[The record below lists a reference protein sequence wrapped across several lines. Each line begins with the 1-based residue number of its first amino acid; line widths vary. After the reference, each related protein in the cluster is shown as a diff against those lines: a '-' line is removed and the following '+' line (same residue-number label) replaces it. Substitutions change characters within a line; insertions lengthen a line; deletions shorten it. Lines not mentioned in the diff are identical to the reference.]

1 MKCDLEKA
9 DDPLRPEP
17 GVPTKHE
24 SVCVP
29 QLRLQ
34 AKDVS
39 LQEALKEVAKLK
51 AAITETQK
59 RCHSA
64 EEKAQKKRQ
73 ELKMAKM
80 VIINNNAQIEKLERR
95 NSQLEMTLSDT
106 MEKLDKKHK
115 DLVDSKAIYTIDY
128 EEGMKLLNIH
138 RKLGDDLFYHMTH
151 LEVIVANEMGLF
163 FFGENDMLLKARAA
177 NYLPLSENS
186 KTMQE
191 ELLKASKEE
200 NANDDLPKGEETAY
214 GEFRL
219 AIQAPP
225 TIDKTAESSSFL
237 TAGMDHFTHST
248 MQETRVFEDCG
259 SLEPTTPGVSR
270 SEPKALSDEEISP
283 QSLRTLYN
291 CEEEHPDSVTS
302 NDSESE
308 SSACE
313 SSGGNAVDGLKLEGP
328 STTEDRG
335 LDWLLGYNPSPEESF
350 LPQYQQGGSM
360 NESSQEQ
367 VNHEVLSEGSPETE
381 GPGVQWLLG
390 YNAHPEEPFYPQYA
404 EHDEEKDTDSTKMT
418 TSPKND
424 TLIPV
429 TGSESGLVEPV
440 DSQDHQST
448 SEAKE
453 SPISTC
459 DEPAAGP
466 KLAWLLGYNPEPEEA
481 FYPQYSQQRD
491 DQGDTTSPASIKQ
504 DQEQKDATVT
514 DTAHIFEVKPE
525 NHGTA
530 TTTTESTPLTVDV
543 SFADRSKDFKE
554 EVMVQTEP
562 ETGDTASTAST
573 ELEQQ
578 ETSSKSREASPIFTT
593 QAVEPPTAST
603 TSPTES
609 PSIDISFGNTSEP
622 FKAGAKVRMT
632 RAQRREAAMK
642 AQAEAM
648 ASKKKMEGHVEEEG
662 GKFGRKE
669 SRQERRAADR
679 KASKAGAKQL
689 KRNVWRL

>member
-9 DDPLRPEP
+9 DDSLRPEP

-24 SVCVP
+24 SVCVHKF
-29 QLRLQ
+29 QLQ

-59 RCHSA
+59 GCHSA
-64 EEKAQKKRQ
+64 EEKVQKKKQ

-80 VIINNNAQIEKLERR
+80 VIINNNAQIDKLERR
-95 NSQLEMTLSDT
+95 NSELEMTLSDT

-115 DLVDSKAIYTIDY
+115 DLVDLKAIYTIHY
-128 EEGMKLLNIH
+128 EEGMKLWNIH
-138 RKLGDDLFYHMTH
+138 RELGDALFYHMTH
-151 LEVIVANEMGLF
+151 LEVIIANECSMF
-163 FFGENDMLLKARAA
+163 FFGKNDILLKARAA
-177 NYLPLSENS
+177 EYLSLDENS
-186 KTMQE
+186 RTMQE

-200 NANDDLPKGEETAY
+200 NAHEDLTEGQETAY
-214 GEFRL
+214 SEFRL
-219 AIQAPP
+219 AIQAPKP
-225 TIDKTAESSSFL
+225 IDKTAEYSSFL
-237 TAGMDHFTHST
+237 TAGMEHFTHST
-248 MQETRVFEDCG
+248 IQETRVVEDCG

-270 SEPKALSDEEISP
+270 PEPKALSDEEVSP
-283 QSLRTLYN
+283 LSVRTLFN
-291 CEEEHPDSVTS
+291 SEGEGPDSATS
-302 NDSESE
+302 NESESE
-308 SSACE
+308 SSTCE
-313 SSGGNAVDGLKLEGP
+313 SSGGDAVDAPKLEGP
-328 STTEDRG
+328 STIESRG
-335 LDWLLGYNPSPEESF
+335 LDWLLGYNPSPEEPF
-350 LPQYQQGGSM
+350 YPQYQQGGSID
-360 NESSQEQ
+360 ESSQEQ
-367 VNHEVLSEGSPETE
+367 IIHEVLSEGSLETE
-381 GPGVQWLLG
+381 GPGLQGLLG
-390 YNAHPEEPFYPQYA
+390 FNPHPEEPFYPQYPQ
-404 EHDEEKDTDSTKMT
+404 HDEEKDTYSTKMT
-418 TSPKND
+418 ASPEND
-424 TLIPV
+424 TLIPF
-429 TGSESGLVEPV
+429 TGSDSDLEEPV

-453 SPISTC
+453 SPISTG

-504 DQEQKDATVT
+504 DQEQTDATVT
-514 DTAHIFEVKPE
+514 DTAHTLEVEPE
-525 NHGTA
+525 SHGTA